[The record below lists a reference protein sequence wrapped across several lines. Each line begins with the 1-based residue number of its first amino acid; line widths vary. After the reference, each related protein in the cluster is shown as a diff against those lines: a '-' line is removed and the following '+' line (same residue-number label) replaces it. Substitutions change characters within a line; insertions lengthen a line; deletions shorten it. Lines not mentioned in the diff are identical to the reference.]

1 MKKPLFFLLFLT
13 VSLMVC
19 AQPKDYVW
27 NTPSKNSSESMPCG
41 GGDVGM
47 NVWMEDGDVLFYLSR
62 SGSFDENNTLL
73 KAGRFRI
80 SLSPAIDVSRFRQI
94 LHLNNGYVEL
104 TDGAIS
110 IQLWADVE
118 KPVVH
123 VEMDSKREKLN
134 VAVTYEN
141 WRTKDIVQTKREAF
155 QSSYKFAAPKG
166 LLTHRDSIVATDR
179 TLTFMHCNGK
189 QTIFDATVSQ
199 QKMDAVKDKLYNPLK
214 NLVFGGRMQGEG
226 FVLMDTL
233 SGHYASSD
241 YQGWIYVTEQPRMKA
256 HLQIALANRQ
266 GSVDD
271 WTAELTSLENKV
283 RHDLDRRNSR
293 RWWQRFWRRSYVE
306 APVSLPTNAPT
317 TPDASASVPASLARN
332 YTLFRYML
340 ACNARGQWP
349 TKFNGGLF
357 TFDPEYVN
365 LLAEYKLSPDFRNW
379 GGGVHTAQNQRLVY
393 WPMLKNG
400 DLDLLR
406 PQLDFY
412 LNIYKNA
419 EERSRLYWGH
429 EGACLTEQIEN
440 YGLPCYPEYGTKR
453 PDGFDPGMERNA
465 WLEYEWDTALEF
477 CMMALE
483 ARRYK
488 TIDVSA
494 YIPMIYSCLRFF
506 DEHYQYLA
514 NKRGAKRL
522 DGKGKLVLYPGSGGE
537 TYKGAYN
544 ATSTIAALRTVT
556 QALID
561 YERGVEHST
570 KTDVEY
576 LEGLLKRIPDI
587 TVRDGMIQPAIHYER
602 VQNTETMQLYP
613 VFPWHMYG
621 VGRPDLDIAHNT
633 YLNDTLAIKFR
644 SHVGWK
650 QDVIWAACLG
660 LADEAQRLVSLKFA
674 DGPYRF
680 PAFWGPG
687 FDWSPDHNWGGSGMI
702 GMQEMLLQEVND
714 KLYLFPAWP
723 KDWNIR
729 FKLHASRGTTVEAEM
744 KNGQVV
750 NVKVTPQERQ
760 HDVVLP
766 F

>member
-1 MKKPLFFLLFLT
+1 MKKIATPHFDLWSKNLLFIALWT
-13 VSLMVC
+13 ICLS
-19 AQPKDYVW
+19 AWSQPQNYEW
-27 NTPSKNSSESMPCG
+27 TTPSKNSSESMPCG

-47 NVWMEDGDVLFYLSR
+47 NVWMEGGDVLFYLSR

-80 SLSPAIDVSRFRQI
+80 SISPNIDTSRFRQI
-94 LHLNNGYVEL
+94 LHLKDGYVEL
-104 TDGAIS
+104 TDGMIS

-123 VEMDSKREKLN
+123 VDMESRREKLN
-134 VAVTYEN
+134 VAVTYES
-141 WRTKDIVQTKREAF
+141 WRTKDITMTKREAF

-166 LLTHRDSIVATDR
+166 LLTRHDSIVAADHA
-179 TLTFMHCNGK
+179 LTFMHCNGE
-189 QTIFDATVSQ
+189 QTIFDATVNQ

-226 FVLMDTL
+226 FVLIDNLT
-233 SGHYASSD
+233 GHYASSD
-241 YQGWIYVTEQPRMKA
+241 YQGWIYVTESPRKKA
-256 HLQIALANRQ
+256 HVQIAMVNRQ
-266 GSVDD
+266 GTVDEWLSD
-271 WTAELTSLENKV
+271 LSALERKV
-283 RHDLDRRNSR
+283 RHNNDRRNSR
-293 RWWQRFWRRSYVE
+293 RWWQQFWQRSYI
-306 APVSLPTNAPT
+306 STNTQHPSPNT
-317 TPDASASVPASLARN
+317 SIIRN

-340 ACNARGQWP
+340 GCNARGEWP

-365 LLAEYKLSPDFRNW
+365 TLDEYRLSPDFRNW

-400 DLDLLR
+400 DFDLLR

-412 LNIYKNA
+412 LNIHNNA

-429 EGACLTEQIEN
+429 NGACLTEQIEN

-453 PDGFDPGMERNA
+453 PKGFDPGMERNA
-465 WLEYEWDTALEF
+465 WLEYEWDTCLEF

-483 ARRYK
+483 ARRYQN
-488 TIDVSA
+488 IDISP

-514 NKRGAKRL
+514 DQRGAKRL
-522 DGKGKLVLYPGSGGE
+522 DEAGKLVLYPGSGGE
-537 TYKGAYN
+537 TYKMAYN
-544 ATSTIAALRTVT
+544 STSTIAALRTVT

-561 YERGVEHST
+561 YENGVGPDSQM
-570 KTDVEY
+570 DMDY
-576 LEGLLKRIPDI
+576 LKGLLTRLPDI
-587 TVRDGMIQPAIHYER
+587 TIRDGMIQPAVHWER
-602 VQNTETMQLYP
+602 VQNTEPTQLYP
-613 VFPWHMYG
+613 VFPWRMYG
-621 VGRPDLDIAHNT
+621 VGRPDIDVARNT
-633 YLNDTLAIKFR
+633 FLNDSLALKFR

-660 LADEAQRLVSLKFA
+660 LTDEAEALITQKLA

-702 GMQEMLLQEVND
+702 GMQEMLLQEVGT

-723 KDWNIR
+723 KKWDVR
-729 FKLHASRGTTVEAEM
+729 FKLCASRGTTVEAEM
-744 KNGQVV
+744 KDGQVI
-750 NVKVTPQERQ
+750 NIKVTPKERQ
-760 HDVVLP
+760 QDVVLP
-766 F
+766 